1 MNYAEI
7 LQSKFRDYSAK
18 QAIIFEEEILT
29 YDELNTAVNR
39 VSEFLKRK
47 GIKKGDR
54 VAIQLSKCLEII
66 YFHLACLAS
75 GAIALHLNDTYT
87 SAEAEYFIRD
97 SGSSLFV
104 TDSENYLKSE
114 EMLHGVP
121 ELKIVTLNEK
131 FPGALFYPEEMGEI
145 KSCPEP
151 SYPGR
156 NGDTAMILYTSGT
169 TGKSKGA
176 MISHRSLIENMADLH
191 EIWELSDH
199 DISLHTL
206 PLVHGHGLVLAIMGA
221 LYAGMTTMMHRK
233 FDPKQVWDTIEKK
246 HCTLF
251 MGVPT
256 MYQRMLNVWEQLPQ
270 KPDISSMRLF
280 TCGSAPLSGDLFDR
294 FSNTIGHT
302 ILERYG
308 LTETLVIASNPYK
321 GGVRKAKSVGYP
333 LSHVSVRIVG
343 QDGIDVIPGEVGEFW
358 VKSSGVFNGYW
369 RDPEGTEESF
379 CGEWFKTGDLG
390 YQDPRDNLRLYL
402 VGRSKEMIISGGYN
416 VYPKEVENRLEQH
429 KAVKEAA
436 IVALSDPDFGEK
448 VTAAVVFEDHTHAGE
463 AELLDFCKSGLAGYK
478 CPKKIYFVNELP
490 RNAMGKILKDE
501 IKKML

>member
-18 QAIIFEEEILT
+18 QAIIFDEEILT
-29 YDELNTAVNR
+29 YEELNRTVNR

-47 GIKKGDR
+47 GVKKGDR

-87 SAEAEYFIRD
+87 SAETEYFIRD

-114 EMLHGVP
+114 KMLHGVP
-121 ELKIVTLNEK
+121 GLKIVTLNEK

-151 SYPGR
+151 PYSGR

-206 PLVHGHGLVLAIMGA
+206 PLVHGHGLVLAAIGA
-221 LYAGMTTMMHRK
+221 LYAGMTTIMCKK
-233 FDPKQVWDTIEKK
+233 FDPECVWDTIEKE

-294 FSNTIGHT
+294 FNNAVGHT

-308 LTETLVIASNPYK
+308 LTETLVIASNPYR
-321 GGVRKAKSVGYP
+321 GVRKAKSVGYP
-333 LSHVSVRIVG
+333 LPCVSVRIVG

-436 IVALSDPDFGEK
+436 IVALPDPDFGEK
-448 VTAAVVFEDHTHAGE
+448 VTAAVVFENHAHAGE

-478 CPKKIYFVNELP
+478 CPKKIYVVNELP

>member
-7 LQSKFRDYSAK
+7 LQSRFRDYSTK

-29 YDELNTAVNR
+29 YDELNRTVNR
-39 VSEFLKRK
+39 VSEFLRRK
-47 GIKKGDR
+47 GVKKGDR

-66 YFHLACLAS
+66 YFYLACLAS
-75 GAIALHLNDTYT
+75 GAIALQLNDAYKP
-87 SAEAEYFIRD
+87 AEVEYYVKN

-104 TDSENYLKSE
+104 TDAENYLKSK
-114 EMLHGVP
+114 EMLQKIAK
-121 ELKIVTLNEK
+121 LKVVTLNEK
-131 FPGALFYPEEMGEI
+131 FPEVSFYPEEMVEI

-151 SYPGR
+151 SYPGS

-176 MISHRSLIENMADLH
+176 MISHRSLIKNMEDLH
-191 EIWELSDH
+191 KIWELSDH
-199 DISLHTL
+199 DISLHAL
-206 PLVHGHGLVLAIMGA
+206 PLVHGHGLILALLGT
-221 LYAGMTTMMHRK
+221 LYAGATTIMHRK
-233 FDPKQVWDTIEKK
+233 FDPGCVWDTIEEK

-256 MYQRMLNVWEQLPQ
+256 MYQRMLNTWEKLSQ

-280 TCGSAPLSGDLFDR
+280 TCGSAPLSKDIFNR
-294 FSNTIGHT
+294 FSDTVGHT

-308 LTETLVIASNPYK
+308 LTETFVIASNPYK
-321 GGVRKAKSVGYP
+321 GGLRKEKSVGYP
-333 LSHVSVRIVG
+333 LPRVSVRIVG
-343 QDGIDVIPGEVGEFW
+343 RDGIDVIPGEVGELW
-358 VKSSGVFNGYW
+358 VKSGGVFNGYW

-390 YQDPRDNLRLYL
+390 YQDPRDNFRLYL
-402 VGRSKEMIISGGYN
+402 AGRSKEMIISGGYN
-416 VYPKEVENRLEQH
+416 VYPKEVENWLEQH

-436 IVALSDPDFGEK
+436 VVALPDPDFGER
-448 VTAAVVFEDHTHAGE
+448 VTAAVVLDDDAQAGE

-478 CPKKIYFVNELP
+478 CPKKIYVVNELP
-490 RNAMGKILKDE
+490 RNAMGKILKGE
-501 IKKML
+501 IKKIL